1 MVSMTRALQA
11 LSIVTAIALVMA
23 LSSCTPEREALSPPD
38 ASPTPSVSSGPE
50 TEAPSPAPVEPSVT
64 GIPFG
69 LDCKQVLTA
78 DAMYLFNPNVGT
90 DPAFDPSALA
100 EEALAYGGVA
110 CGWINQTSSD
120 TFSVAVARFD
130 EVNLAA
136 IRAEAASAPGAVA
149 LIGTDGFFTMTSGVG
164 IVEAFI
170 RDYWVV
176 VESPA
181 FRAPGD
187 AEDLLGPLRDS
198 LN

>member
-1 MVSMTRALQA
+1 
-11 LSIVTAIALVMA
+11 
-23 LSSCTPEREALSPPD
+23 
-38 ASPTPSVSSGPE
+38 
-50 TEAPSPAPVEPSVT
+50 
-64 GIPFG
+64 
-69 LDCKQVLTA
+69 
-78 DAMYLFNPNVGT
+78 MYLFNPNVGT